1 MCLIPIKRKG
11 VPKMPKASNPSEIKA
26 QNRQQIFRF
35 IRRNGPVSKQ
45 DIVIGLGLSLPTVTQ
60 NVQFLENLGLIIPSK
75 VKKTGGRD
83 ATAYSYKI
91 DGRHAIGVFFSNNH
105 INAVCVDLSGE
116 VVCRARERMPFNLD
130 DENYLRKIAEIVE
143 TLKDEAKVSD
153 KELLGVG
160 IAVPSLVSDD
170 GERIIHA
177 MNRSFTGKT
186 RAEIAR
192 YIPYPSRIFHDSYAA
207 GFAEVWIDHSIR
219 NALYISLNDTI
230 GCSQIIGNHIYCGD
244 NNRAGELGHLCIV
257 PKGGKLCYCGKR
269 GCFDTLCNVS
279 VLDSYTD
286 GNLPEFF
293 RLLKEGDSGAG
304 EIWDEYLDNLALTIH
319 NMRMLF
325 DCTIIIGGYVGAFI
339 EDYLDDLCARVD
351 VRDSFGDPAIQ
362 YVKPCKYKIE
372 TTAAGAAIQIIA
384 DFIRNI

>member
-1 MCLIPIKRKG
+1 M
-11 VPKMPKASNPSEIKA
+11 
-26 QNRQQIFRF
+26 
-35 IRRNGPVSKQ
+35 
-45 DIVIGLGLSLPTVTQ
+45 
-60 NVQFLENLGLIIPSK
+60 
-75 VKKTGGRD
+75 
-83 ATAYSYKI
+83 
-91 DGRHAIGVFFSNNH
+91 
-105 INAVCVDLSGE
+105 
-116 VVCRARERMPFNLD
+116 
-130 DENYLRKIAEIVE
+130 
-143 TLKDEAKVSD
+143 
-153 KELLGVG
+153 LGVG

-207 GFAEVWIDHSIR
+207 GFAEVWIDHSIQ

-230 GCSQIIGNHIYCGD
+230 GCSQIIGNRIYCGD

-257 PKGGKLCYCGKR
+257 PKGGKLCYCGKH

-279 VLDSYTD
+279 VLDSYTH

-293 RLLKEGDSGAG
+293 RLLKEGDHGAQ
-304 EIWDEYLDNLALTIH
+304 EIWNEYLDNLALTIH

-339 EDYLDDLCARVD
+339 EDYLYDLCARVD
-351 VRDSFGDPAIQ
+351 VRDSFDDPAIQ

-384 DFIRNI
+384 DFIKSI